1 MMQNC
6 ESTGA
11 TVIPLRR
18 NPRRRGASFVR
29 LALGLTLSLASG
41 SLSLVPASAAE
52 PSATPAPRAAP
63 DELRVGDR
71 ARPLAVEGKPLFS
84 WMPHDPG
91 GNQLQSARQL
101 QVWREGSSA
110 PVWDSGKVRSSQQSQ
125 VEYAGPWP
133 LRPAEAYVWKVR
145 TWNRDDAAS
154 EWSAPAAFETALAP
168 GAKGWGASWI
178 RRATVDA
185 ADAAD
190 DYTLARVEQPIG
202 KSPIR
207 RARAYVAASHQ
218 FELHV
223 GGRVVDRGPA
233 FAYPGEGYYQASDL
247 TPLVQAGQPL
257 AIGVLYHWY
266 GAGQGRPAGEPGL
279 LVRVV
284 VEHDDG
290 SREVIVSDSSWRV
303 HRASQ
308 WQSGAPR
315 RNSDVGD
322 YVEWIDARQ
331 ALDGWDRPG
340 YTASGWQAPVV
351 APFLPVRAQEPRLTT
366 TELRAASLKT
376 LADGSVVVDFGRVMP
391 ARPRVRFAAGVSGR
405 TLNMRAGYRLTAD
418 GSVSAAGAE
427 TQGTDLSFRFVQ
439 RDGAQEFL
447 PQTHFA
453 WRYLQLSA
461 PGEKLGLE
469 AFSALVEHT
478 DAPLD
483 RGAEFESS
491 DQTLNAV
498 FALTKRSALYSVQ
511 QQFVDTPTREKGQF
525 LQDAVNISFATMA
538 AWRER
543 DATQKAID
551 EFVASQLRHWPD
563 GRVNA
568 VYPNGDGRRDIP
580 DFTLVLPLW
589 VQRYHLETGD
599 LALLRRAY
607 PALAN
612 IAAYAWRHRDAST
625 GLITRLTGGSGPYEF
640 GIVDWPPSGRFG
652 YDRSQAALTTVN
664 ILAVASL
671 RATAAIA
678 DALGSSDA
686 REHTR
691 RADQLSTAINEKLR
705 SGSLYVD
712 GATKGQQSAHLSQHA
727 NSLALTFGIVPSA
740 EREAVATYVAGLG
753 MQQGPMTAHWLAQ
766 ALADTG
772 RHDALL
778 ALLTNARNPGWAQ
791 VLARGGTFT
800 WESWNAASSGQTES
814 ESHGWGSQ
822 IIVDILETLLGVRII
837 RPGAAVV
844 GIRPPPNGLQ
854 FARGRVHTERG
865 PVRVDWSR
873 QGTAGLDLTI
883 DVPMNVRAE
892 VALPASDATKTTA
905 SGAGAPRLKKADAK
919 KGATQVI
926 YEVGSGE
933 SRFTVR

>member
-1 MMQNC
+1 MMQDS
-6 ESTGA
+6 ESKSAST
-11 TVIPLRR
+11 LRR
-18 NPRRRGASFVR
+18 RCNASFVR
-29 LALGLTLSLASG
+29 RWLWLALSLAS
-41 SLSLVPASAAE
+41 SLLASGWAGAAE
-52 PSATPAPRAAP
+52 PGATPSPGTAP
-63 DELRVGDR
+63 DDLRVGDR
-71 ARPLAVEGKPLFS
+71 ARPLAVEGRPLFS
-84 WMPHDPG
+84 WQPHDSG
-91 GNQLQSARQL
+91 GDQVQSARQI
-101 QVWREGSSA
+101 QVWREGESTPA
-110 PVWDSGKVRSSQQSQ
+110 WDSGKVRSSEQSH
-125 VEYAGPWP
+125 VEYGGRWP
-133 LRPAEAYVWKVR
+133 LRPGAAYVWKVR

-154 EWSAPAAFETALAP
+154 EWSAAAAFDTALAR
-168 GAKGWGASWI
+168 GAEGWGARWI

-190 DYTLARVEQPIG
+190 EYTLARVEQPIAA
-202 KSPIR
+202 SPIQ
-207 RARAYVAASHQ
+207 RARAYVSASHQ

-247 TPLVQAGQPL
+247 TPLVQPGQPL
-257 AIGVLYHWY
+257 AVGVLYHWY

-290 SREVIVSDSSWRV
+290 SREVIVSGTHWRV

-308 WQSGAPR
+308 WQTGAPR
-315 RNSDVGD
+315 RNTDVGD

-340 YTASGWQAPVV
+340 YAASDWQAPVV
-351 APFLPVRAQEPRLTT
+351 APFLPVRAQEPRLRT
-366 TELRAASLKT
+366 TELRPASVKT
-376 LADGSVVVDFGRVMP
+376 LADGSVVADFGQVMP
-391 ARPRVRFAAGVSGR
+391 ARPRVRFAAGASGR
-405 TLNMRAGYRLTAD
+405 TLSIRAGYRLLPD
-418 GSVSAAGAE
+418 GSVSAASDA

-461 PGEKLGLE
+461 PGEKLGAD

-491 DQTLNAV
+491 DATLDAV

-551 EFVASQLRHWPD
+551 EFIASQARHWPD

-580 DFTLVLPLW
+580 DFTLVLPIW
-589 VQRYHLETGD
+589 VWRYHLETGD
-599 LALLRRAY
+599 LTLLRRAY
-607 PALAN
+607 PALAK
-612 IAAYAWRHRDAST
+612 IAAYAWRHRDAKT
-625 GLITRLTGGSGPYEF
+625 GLITRLAGGSGPYEY

-664 ILAVASL
+664 ELAVASL

-678 DALGSSDA
+678 TALRRADG
-686 REHTR
+686 REHTQ
-691 RADQLSTAINEKLR
+691 RADRLSAAINEKLR
-705 SGSLYVD
+705 AGGLYVD
-712 GATKGQQSAHLSQHA
+712 GATQGQQSAHRSQHA
-727 NSLALTFGIVPSA
+727 NSFALAFGIVPSA
-740 EREAVATYVAGLG
+740 EREPVADYVASLG
-753 MQQGPMTAHWLAQ
+753 MSQGPMTAHWLAQ
-766 ALADTG
+766 ALAGSG
-772 RHDALL
+772 RYDALL
-778 ALLTNARNPGWAQ
+778 TLLTNPENPGWAQ

-800 WESWNAASSGQTES
+800 WESWDAASSGQTES

-822 IIVDILETLLGVRII
+822 VIVDILETLLGVRVIQ
-837 RPGAAVV
+837 PGAAVV
-844 GIRPPPNGLQ
+844 GIRPPPSGLK

-865 PVRVDWSR
+865 PVRVAWTR
-873 QGTAGLDLTI
+873 QGSTGLDLS
-883 DVPMNVRAE
+883 VELPMNVRAE
-892 VALPASDATKTTA
+892 VALPASDAAKTSA
-905 SGAGAPRLKKADAK
+905 SGAGAPRLKKTDA
-919 KGATQVI
+919 GVI